1 MTKKRVAVIGGL
13 IGLFICCGVLALIE
27 FGVAGV
33 LVVGGT
39 DLMYFVWPSALMLT
53 VTWRS
58 TLLGAMITV
67 VSVALNC
74 AVYALIALL
83 LRACIHTLRK
93 A

>member
-1 MTKKRVAVIGGL
+1 MTRKRVSVIGGL

-33 LVVGGT
+33 LVVRGT
-39 DLMYFVWPSALMLT
+39 DLMYFVWPSAWMLT